1 MSLALYRKY
10 RSKNLDEIVGQAHI
24 TTILKNAIDR
34 GKVSH
39 AYLFTGPR
47 GVGKTS
53 IARILAH
60 EINNLPY
67 NEESTHL
74 DIIEIDAASNNG
86 IDDVRDLREKA
97 RLAPAAADK
106 KIYIIDEVHM
116 LSKPAFNALLKT
128 LEEPPEHV
136 VFILAT
142 TDVEKLPATIV
153 SRTQRFNFKSINT
166 EDAIKHLKQI
176 AKKESIKIS
185 DEALAMIAQRG
196 EGSFRDSISLL
207 DQMSSL
213 ANDKEGITAELI
225 EASLGLAPNTAIEKL
240 LHAIDNNNFEVVVNT
255 LDHLYQGGV
264 DSVVLSKQLLDS
276 IVKQLISKPNLMPMI
291 DGLLQV
297 SSSTHPELKLISV
310 LGQAANSSN
319 SPPTKSVALKSQPDE
334 IKASVKEL
342 RNLTK
347 QEKQTKKQKEET
359 KMTTSTQNTI
369 DFENLLAH
377 TKENYIAIYSVL
389 NKCSYDVEDGVL
401 NLYCNNNF
409 YKKKLDDPKYATLL
423 HKTLQE
429 LGSGDLEIHTIPTGR
444 PIKDSKM
451 MAIAVIM
458 GGGEEVKIDV
468 HGSERSTS
476 WQSTAA

>member
-10 RSKNLDEIVGQAHI
+10 RSKSLDEIVGQKHI
-24 TTILKNAIDR
+24 TDILVRAVER

-60 EINNLPY
+60 QINNLPY
-67 NEESTHL
+67 SDESSHL

-97 RLAPAAADK
+97 RLAPSSASK

-142 TDVEKLPATIV
+142 TDLDKLPATII
-153 SRTQRFNFKSINT
+153 SRTQRFNFKAINT
-166 EDAIKHLKQI
+166 SDAVAHLKSI
-176 AKKESIKIS
+176 AKKENIKIS
-185 DEALAMIAQRG
+185 DEALEMIAERG

-207 DQMSSL
+207 DQLSSL
-213 ANDKEGITAELI
+213 ADDKSGITAELI
-225 EASLGLAPNTAIEKL
+225 EASLGLAAFSALDKIVHDIEN
-240 LHAIDNNNFEVVVNT
+240 HNFESIIKT
-255 LDHLYQGGV
+255 LDQLYSEGV
-264 DSVVLSKQLLDS
+264 DSNILAKQLLTY
-276 IVKQLISKPNLMPMI
+276 VSKKIATNPSLLPII
-291 DGLLQV
+291 DGLLEV
-297 SSSTHPELKLISV
+297 SKSNYPDLKLISI
-310 LGQAANSSN
+310 LGQASHAGH
-319 SPPTKSVALKSQPDE
+319 PPTKSVALSSPTKEISASVEKLKE
-334 IKASVKEL
+334 IK
-342 RNLTK
+342 K
-347 QEKQTKKQKEET
+347 QEDKQKKDKT
-359 KMTTSTQNTI
+359 KMQTTEQTI
-369 DFENLLAH
+369 NFEELLAH
-377 TKENYIAIYSVL
+377 TKKNYIAVYSVL
-389 NKCSYDVEDGVL
+389 SKCAYEVEDGIL
-401 NLYCNNNF
+401 NLYCNNSF
-409 YKKKLDDPKYATLL
+409 YKKKLDDPKYAPLL
-423 HKTLQE
+423 HKSLQE

-451 MAIAVIM
+451 IAIAVIM

-468 HGSERSTS
+468 HGNERSTS
-476 WQSTAA
+476 WQGSAA